1 MSTAKA
7 LRKRR
12 RSFGVNLMAFFRI
25 RTMIGNVPMARSGD
39 PWRTSIAASRS
50 ATLGDPNRPDT
61 KQAAG
66 VPLAASCSW
75 SVSVAGP
82 VAVVRNWT
90 LPVVGVAFRKLTGI
104 GPASPPASRT
114 RTAHGEGAQVT

>member
-1 MSTAKA
+1 M
-7 LRKRR
+7 
-12 RSFGVNLMAFFRI
+12 
-25 RTMIGNVPMARSGD
+25 
-39 PWRTSIAASRS
+39 AASPS

-90 LPVVGVAFRKLTGI
+90 LPVVGVALRNRTGI
-104 GPASPPASRT
+104 GPASPPASTT
-114 RTAHGEGAQVT
+114 RMEHGDGAHVT